1 MGGPPTL
8 CPSPE
13 VPRTSVR
20 VRRRTKSSTNSRNT
34 HKNLNCFRGPVFGI
48 AEAKGFSLLSAT
60 AKALL
65 RQLEGHVSLMLDSL
79 ASRLIVFIIEDP
91 LSRDSTK
98 KQHAETIAHL
108 TNQILTLERKWIR
121 ELKISDS

>member
-20 VRRRTKSSTNSRNT
+20 VRRRGNSSTNSRDT
-34 HKNLNCFRGPVFGI
+34 HKNLNYFSDPVFGI
-48 AEAKGFSLLSAT
+48 AEAIGFSLFSAT

-65 RQLEGHVSLMLDSL
+65 RQLEGYVSFMLDSL
-79 ASRLIVFIIEDP
+79 ASR
-91 LSRDSTK
+91 
-98 KQHAETIAHL
+98 
-108 TNQILTLERKWIR
+108 
-121 ELKISDS
+121 